1 MSQAQTGQASAPAA
15 STSLGLAVLKGRIT
29 KSRRIST
36 QQGPLVLTIVRLPSP
51 DEYTSPQ
58 TVELRS
64 VAKLGDN
71 GEEWQ
76 GRVRI
81 GGYGRSY
88 NQTDTETGEKTPVA
102 TADITLTVVE

>member
-1 MSQAQTGQASAPAA
+1 MSQAQAGQSNAPAVSNNLA
-15 STSLGLAVLKGRIT
+15 LAVLKGRIT
-29 KSRRIST
+29 KQRRIKT
-36 QQGPLVLTIVRLPSP
+36 QSGTLFFTLVKLPSP

-64 VAKLGDN
+64 SARLGQD
-71 GEEWQ
+71 GDDWQ

-88 NQTDTETGEKTPVA
+88 SVVDPETGEKVPVA
-102 TADITLTVVE
+102 TADITLTVQE